1 MLSGDLPGAL
11 RALHGVAEQG
21 LNLKHFHREMLEYL
35 RSVLLIKA
43 GAADVLDLPDEELV
57 GAREQASTADIGL
70 LQRAL
75 TLWSGANL
83 KADSSSP
90 MPLEMAIIDVALY
103 ASQPASTPQQTR
115 PARSVAVPEPA
126 RPAAPA
132 PRARAASAPAPQP
145 PRPPVRDPTPQPVA
159 KATSNGVS
167 APDTHIEETPSPAP
181 ASDPRPEPVSAPAPV
196 SEGTADISDFKER
209 WPALVDALRGVGS
222 KGSLDAVLR
231 NASEPVALEGDT
243 LVIGFF
249 HEFHKNWIDNPKYRH
264 LVEKKVNEVFGGPY
278 RIRCDLV
285 SKDKSPPIHSGPVI
299 SEPAP
304 PERRLWTARLGRA
317 TGASG
322 HKAATRRSHPR
333 LGARAAGQGSAE
345 HGGQDYRAGA
355 GEFRRHRERIMN
367 RQSRRQMKQ
376 MQDVQSMLAKAQ
388 EELAD
393 KDVEVSVGGGA
404 VKVVMNG
411 KQEIKSI
418 IISPEV
424 VDPEDVEML
433 QDLVQAAVS
442 EAIEKSQGLAS
453 SHLGG
458 LTAGLNIPGL

>member
-1 MLSGDLPGAL
+1 M
-11 RALHGVAEQG
+11 
-21 LNLKHFHREMLEYL
+21 
-35 RSVLLIKA
+35 
-43 GAADVLDLPDEELV
+43 
-57 GAREQASTADIGL
+57 
-70 LQRAL
+70 
-75 TLWSGANL
+75 
-83 KADSSSP
+83 
-90 MPLEMAIIDVALY
+90 
-103 ASQPASTPQQTR
+103 
-115 PARSVAVPEPA
+115 
-126 RPAAPA
+126 
-132 PRARAASAPAPQP
+132 
-145 PRPPVRDPTPQPVA
+145 
-159 KATSNGVS
+159 
-167 APDTHIEETPSPAP
+167 
-181 ASDPRPEPVSAPAPV
+181 
-196 SEGTADISDFKER
+196 
-209 WPALVDALRGVGS
+209 VDALRGVGS

-231 NASEPVALEGDT
+231 SASEPVALEGDT

-285 SKDKSPPIHSGPVI
+285 SKDKSPSPGSRPAI

-304 PERRLWTARLGRA
+304 PNGGYGQPALAAQPEPRA
-317 TGASG
+317 TEPPPVSATPDSG
-322 HKAATRRSHPR
+322 PGPLVKAA
-333 LGARAAGQGSAE
+333 LEMGARIIERGPENS
-345 HGGQDYRAGA
+345 
-355 GEFRRHRERIMN
+355 RRHRERIMN
-367 RQSRRQMKQ
+367 RQMRRQMKQ
-376 MQDVQSMLAKAQ
+376 MQDVQSLLAKAQ

-418 IISPEV
+418 TISPEV

-433 QDLVQAAVS
+433 QDLVQAAVT